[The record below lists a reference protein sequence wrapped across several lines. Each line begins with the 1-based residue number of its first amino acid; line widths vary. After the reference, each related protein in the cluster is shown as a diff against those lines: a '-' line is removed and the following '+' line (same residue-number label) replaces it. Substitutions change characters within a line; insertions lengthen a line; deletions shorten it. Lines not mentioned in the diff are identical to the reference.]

1 MPSGHLR
8 NAPGRTWTML
18 GFRTFEFT
26 NSRRTGQGDQ
36 GIVSRERYAIVK
48 PIVIRSTMIVPES
61 ILSGTPPMAGTK
73 LRRPL
78 TSLVSLKSVKRQR
91 HLSSPPHHPYSL
103 CLSSQLA

>member
-1 MPSGHLR
+1 VPSGHLR

-18 GFRTFEFT
+18 GFRTVEFT

-61 ILSGTPPMAGTK
+61 ILSGT
-73 LRRPL
+73 
-78 TSLVSLKSVKRQR
+78 
-91 HLSSPPHHPYSL
+91 HPRWRVRN
-103 CLSSQLA
+103 CVGR